1 MSPTF
6 RALHVRNFRVY
17 AAGAIVSNIGT
28 WMQRVAQDWLV
39 LQLTSSGTALGI
51 TTGLQFLPA
60 LLLSPVAGVVADRFP
75 KRTVLRC
82 TQVAMAI
89 PAAVLGVL
97 AITGAVEVW
106 HVYLLAFVFG
116 VGTAFDAPARQS
128 FVVEMVGPEDL
139 SNAVGLN
146 SASFNSARMVGPAL
160 AGLLIAAGGSGVEA
174 TGWVILANAVS
185 YLAVIASLQKLDP
198 ARLAPAPVMGS
209 RKGAVRD
216 GVRYV
221 RSRPD
226 LVLVLTIV
234 FAVGTFGLNF
244 QMTSALMATDVFEKG
259 AGEYGILGSIMAI
272 GSLAGALLAAR
283 RERPRLRFVVGA
295 AIAFGV
301 VEIVAG
307 LMPGYLSYALV
318 LPVLGLCALTMI
330 TAANATIQI
339 TTEPVMRGRVA
350 ALYLMIFMGGTPL
363 GSPFIGWVG
372 ETFGAR
378 WTLVGG
384 GALSLVGVALALLWY
399 AHRRQIDRQELH
411 AIATRLRSQHGRRA
425 HLPPVAAGR
434 GGLRLPQRLREHRA
448 LGPRHDRDDAPVG

>member
-6 RALHVRNFRVY
+6 RALHVRNYRVY
-17 AAGAIVSNIGT
+17 AAGALVSNVGT
-28 WMQRVAQDWLV
+28 WMARVAQDWLV

-60 LLLSPVAGVVADRFP
+60 LLLSPVAGVVADRLP

-82 TQVAMAI
+82 TQVAMAVPSAI
-89 PAAVLGVL
+89 LGVV
-97 AITGAVEVW
+97 AVTGAAQAW
-106 HVYLLAFVFG
+106 HVYVLAFLFG

-128 FVVEMVGPEDL
+128 FVVEMVGPDDL

-146 SASFNSARMVGPAL
+146 SASFNSARMIGPAL
-160 AGLLIAAGGSGVEA
+160 AGLLIAAGGSSVQA
-174 TGWVILANAVS
+174 TGWVILLNAVS
-185 YLAVIASLQKLDP
+185 YLAVIASLQRLDP
-198 ARLAPAPVMGS
+198 AQLSPAPVMGS

-226 LVLVLTIV
+226 LVLVLAIV

-244 QMTSALMATDVFEKG
+244 QMTSALMATEVFDKG
-259 AGEYGILGSIMAI
+259 AGEYGLLGSIMAV

-295 AIAFGV
+295 AVAFGV
-301 VEIVAG
+301 VEIIAG
-307 LMPGYLSYALV
+307 LMPTYVSYAVV
-318 LPVLGLCALTMI
+318 LPLLGLCALTMI
-330 TAANATIQI
+330 TAANATVQL

-378 WTLVGG
+378 WTLLGG
-384 GALSLVGVALALLWY
+384 GVLSLLGVGIALLLY
-399 AHRRQIDRQELH
+399 LRGQEIRRRDLRAQV
-411 AIATRLRSQHGRRA
+411 ARLRSRHGRRT
-425 HLPPVAAGR
+425 HLHPAAAGR
-434 GGLRLPQRLREHRA
+434 GGLRLPQRLREHRGV
-448 LGPRHDRDDAPVG
+448 GPRNGRDDTPVR